1 MIERHVTFDVFPEK
15 AQEFESLFSGQY
27 RPAMAKSPGFVRV
40 ELLRLKEDQ
49 QRYQM
54 VIRFNSEEE
63 AAAWRSSA
71 AHQTLQP
78 KLKHLYGNSHL
89 QVFDVI
95 A

>member
-15 AQEFESLFSGQY
+15 SREFERFFTEQY
-27 RPAMAKSPGFVRV
+27 RPAMSKMLGFVRV
-40 ELLRLKEDQ
+40 ELLRLQENQ
-49 QRYQM
+49 QKYQM

-63 AAAWRSSA
+63 AAAWRSSD
-71 AHQTLQP
+71 AHKSLQP
-78 KLKHLYGNSHL
+78 IIKSLYSSSQL

>member
-15 AQEFESLFSGQY
+15 TREFERFFAEQY
-27 RPAMAKSPGFVRV
+27 CPAMSRMPGFVRV
-40 ELLRLKEDQ
+40 ELLRLKEEPQ
-49 QRYQM
+49 IYQM

-63 AAAWRSSA
+63 AAAWRSSD
-71 AHQTLQP
+71 AHKSLQTVF
-78 KLKHLYGNSHL
+78 KSLYRGSQL